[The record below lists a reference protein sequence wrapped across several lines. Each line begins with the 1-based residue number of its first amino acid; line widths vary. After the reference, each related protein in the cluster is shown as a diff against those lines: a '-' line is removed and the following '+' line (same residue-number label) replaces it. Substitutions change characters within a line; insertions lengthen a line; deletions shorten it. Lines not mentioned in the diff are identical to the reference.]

1 MEMDSSDNSKR
12 KRTSDGKQIA
22 ISWPSISL
30 KFVSKENEKR
40 YHASL
45 SRNLIF
51 ERGIDLIDIVE
62 DDILDVVTDRVW
74 FNFVAQ
80 AKDAC
85 ENLVREFYANFVE
98 EDFNE
103 GRGVVLIICVSP
115 RRILRNSKATWPSNN
130 NYLPHGHLFCSCS
143 LDPSTDRS
151 EINLR
156 RAKLI
161 YAIEKSDT
169 FMSPPPMLDSKVL
182 KEIACPVARRVSQD
196 TPTTLP
202 SRVSTSRTHRSHL
215 LKLKK
220 VHHPLILLL
229 VLIDGKDGFRNFS
242 GKLKR
247 AMLQFL
253 VDLIVL
259 KQVMPLYL
267 IGLINKVLKLVCFQ
281 GIRD

>member
-1 MEMDSSDNSKR
+1 MEMDSSNNSKR

-80 AKDAC
+80 PKDAC

-103 GRGVVLIICVSP
+103 GRG
-115 RRILRNSKATWPSNN
+115 ILLRGTMVNITPSKINQYFELSHERCCLDNLCFSKEDLATNLSNSKATWPSNN

-202 SRVSTSRTHRSHL
+202 SRSTQVEEGTT
-215 LKLKK
+215 
-220 VHHPLILLL
+220 
-229 VLIDGKDGFRNFS
+229 